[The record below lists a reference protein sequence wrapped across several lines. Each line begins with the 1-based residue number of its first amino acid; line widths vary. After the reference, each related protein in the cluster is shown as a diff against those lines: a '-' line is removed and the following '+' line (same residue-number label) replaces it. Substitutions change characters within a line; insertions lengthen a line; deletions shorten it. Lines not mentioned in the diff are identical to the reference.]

1 MQDKSIDWFLK
12 WWQLWRLMCGLMFR
26 LNFLLK
32 HEQSYGSTKI
42 KCFTRILRGG
52 FYLRIQFILKLR
64 YLWLGCDGFLRPK
77 LGFVWLVNGRSL
89 WVKALW
95 TIRKFS
101 DSNSTSCLARLR
113 DPTSLRGSRWPSARK
128 LTKHSNYL
136 CVSEGGPSIMVQSWP
151 WVSLKAV
158 KKVVFDYRALNAIW
172 KKIVSFV
179 FKQRKMTFCIHNGLS
194 VCVHI

>member
-1 MQDKSIDWFLK
+1 MMAALAFDVWTNVSSKLSFKTWAE
-12 WWQLWRLMCGLMFR
+12 LWKYENQVF
-26 LNFLLK
+26 
-32 HEQSYGSTKI
+32 HAD
-42 KCFTRILRGG
+42 FTGWILCKN
-52 FYLRIQFILKLR
+52 QFILKLR
-64 YLWLGCDGFLRPK
+64 YLWLGCDGLLRPK